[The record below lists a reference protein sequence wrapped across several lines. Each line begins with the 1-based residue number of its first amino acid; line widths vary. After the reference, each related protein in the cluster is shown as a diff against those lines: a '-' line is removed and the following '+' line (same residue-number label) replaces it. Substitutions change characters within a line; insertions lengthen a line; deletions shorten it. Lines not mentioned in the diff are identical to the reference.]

1 MTKTLNTATLAQF
14 TGGEHWYRHAIIE
27 GAETDVWPTW
37 ASKVLRT
44 HLHSNNPIE
53 RLNGEI
59 GRCIEVVG
67 IFPNEAAIVL
77 LVGTRS
83 CSNRMTSELS
93 SAPAT

>member
-1 MTKTLNTATLAQF
+1 MSW
-14 TGGEHWYRHAIIE
+14 H
-27 GAETDVWPTW
+27 TW

-44 HLHSNNPIE
+44 NLHSNNPIE

-77 LVGTRS
+77 LVG
-83 CSNRMTSELS
+83 RMTSELS